1 MDFIHIAD
9 LHASKNRLEPCLQV
23 LNKLFSYISSKE
35 EKPALFI
42 AGDFWD
48 SVMQNT
54 EASGFTRIFSAM
66 KKIIDITRVVFISGT
81 PNHEPEGS
89 LKIFEELGADVFYNP
104 EIKDYGD
111 FEIVA
116 IPEPR
121 RSNFQ
126 CSTIEEQSR
135 QINASLDSFLESI
148 PPKTKPRIVIYH
160 GEVSGSVYQNGSNA
174 SSPIALSKERLQK
187 ADADYYALGHIHL
200 PQELWKNCW
209 YVGSCFPKDAGEH
222 HKAGFHCVHIG
233 PHATYFKRLS
243 FGFAENVTE
252 HVMYQNIDDIKAKKF
267 KGKNLTLKVAIDKLL
282 KKSFNKIEL
291 EEEIKE
297 ATGAES
303 VRILFEYLEE
313 NNIRSNQ
320 LVTEKSLVEKFK
332 IYCDINEIKYTDNT
346 LLKLQEI
353 QDNLIEESFV
363 PCDTFELEYV
373 SVRGA
378 IGIRDGM
385 GLDEFN
391 LDFTK
396 YDNGVLAIIGKN
408 GGGKCITGNSI
419 ILSDRGFETIGSYD
433 NGKRG
438 FRKLRKKLISDKY
451 NSDTTSHFYSE
462 EVSKTIKIKNNLG
475 MTLEGTEEH
484 PVLCCLPGF
493 QIEFKKLKDIK
504 EGDYV
509 VVPRGMNSFNKN
521 SYCFDFSIKK
531 TSNNMKLGRVP
542 KTSNGNLAAFLGY
555 YIANGSCYNYS
566 INFST
571 SYEKIAT
578 SYSQYVMKSF
588 GVKTC
593 KIINKERSASNYT
606 FTSKEIYEFLKYV
619 FGGSLETARYKTV
632 PDCILQGTREEQRLF
647 LRTLFDCDS
656 SMSEYTFEYC
666 TASEQISNS
675 VQNMLLNFGIVS
687 SHLTK
692 TAKGYDWTYHRICIK
707 SKDLYILFDTILYD
721 SEKYKKPQKKAINTN
736 KDIIPYLNTL
746 LADILDSS
754 KSGTVTLNG
763 KIATNVFVGFHKNH
777 AITYELLNKIIETSA
792 KTTFQE
798 FKDIRNILEFI
809 YDKNFFY
816 SKVVKKEILNEP
828 KTVYDFTIPKSHQF
842 YSNGYIS
849 HNTTLLE
856 NCHPFPRMLTRS
868 GALKEHFCL
877 AKSHRILVYKT
888 SAGKRIRIKM
898 LINGVSNAENTR
910 YFVETKEPDSDI
922 WVAYK
927 GVDGTLPSYKD
938 WVNNTFGTYKM
949 FLRTSFYANKY
960 IKELPDLSI
969 ATKTEKMALFTTLAG
984 IEYFTTVAETAKER
998 AKAADEELKDLKKD
1012 VTNYDEIRERL
1023 RKAED
1028 TIKENTQNIENEKS
1042 ILDND
1047 EKTLAEYQKKQEEFL
1062 RAVGSA
1068 GIIRKTLSEKKS
1080 DLVDVSKKIDNL
1092 RMDIESAEADLMRK
1106 DFFQQQLDWWETSI
1120 KQEDE
1125 FKAERERQNTALTAL
1140 ATEKTELQLKEM
1152 QIKDKL
1158 SAIKEDII
1166 RKEGELKL
1174 LKKNVHTINDVC
1186 PVCGEK
1192 LSEHKKEQ
1200 LLKDNAETKKQIEK
1214 LQKDIEDLNT
1224 SKVPFEQDY
1233 EKTRYAI
1240 EQNTKDSITAS
1251 GAIQEINVS
1260 LTQINSY
1267 RTEVDIEKAKY
1278 VIEQLQPEADRMSAA
1293 LQEEIDRKKVIE
1305 EAIADLQKQ
1314 EDSIPDDYSLKI
1326 QKIQDGILDSR
1337 DKITTWTSEINIA
1350 NQVIEE
1356 LTEKSKIIVDITS
1369 KAKEIEERLKDYTL
1383 IQKAFSYTGIQ
1394 SLELDS
1400 AAPEISAIAN
1410 DILAK
1415 SYGDRF
1421 TITFETQRD
1430 AKDGRKIDDFIIM
1443 VFDQKTG
1450 RRKELDM
1457 LSTGE
1462 SIWIKQA
1469 LYFAFSV
1476 IRSSRSGFCFKTRF
1490 IDESDGALDSE
1501 ARPRYLKMLE
1511 SAHESCGATLTV
1523 MVTHSQE
1530 IKDIV
1535 SQKLTLLD

>member
-66 KKIIDITRVVFISGT
+66 KKIIDITKVVFVSGT

-111 FEIVA
+111 FEIIA

-160 GEVSGSVYQNGSNA
+160 GEVSGGVYQNGSNA

-408 GGGKCITGNSI
+408 GGGK
-419 ILSDRGFETIGSYD
+419 
-433 NGKRG
+433 
-438 FRKLRKKLISDKY
+438 
-451 NSDTTSHFYSE
+451 
-462 EVSKTIKIKNNLG
+462 
-475 MTLEGTEEH
+475 
-484 PVLCCLPGF
+484 
-493 QIEFKKLKDIK
+493 
-504 EGDYV
+504 
-509 VVPRGMNSFNKN
+509 
-521 SYCFDFSIKK
+521 
-531 TSNNMKLGRVP
+531 
-542 KTSNGNLAAFLGY
+542 
-555 YIANGSCYNYS
+555 
-566 INFST
+566 
-571 SYEKIAT
+571 
-578 SYSQYVMKSF
+578 
-588 GVKTC
+588 
-593 KIINKERSASNYT
+593 
-606 FTSKEIYEFLKYV
+606 
-619 FGGSLETARYKTV
+619 
-632 PDCILQGTREEQRLF
+632 
-647 LRTLFDCDS
+647 
-656 SMSEYTFEYC
+656 
-666 TASEQISNS
+666 
-675 VQNMLLNFGIVS
+675 
-687 SHLTK
+687 
-692 TAKGYDWTYHRICIK
+692 
-707 SKDLYILFDTILYD
+707 
-721 SEKYKKPQKKAINTN
+721 
-736 KDIIPYLNTL
+736 
-746 LADILDSS
+746 
-754 KSGTVTLNG
+754 
-763 KIATNVFVGFHKNH
+763 
-777 AITYELLNKIIETSA
+777 
-792 KTTFQE
+792 
-798 FKDIRNILEFI
+798 
-809 YDKNFFY
+809 
-816 SKVVKKEILNEP
+816 
-828 KTVYDFTIPKSHQF
+828 
-842 YSNGYIS
+842 
-849 HNTTLLE
+849 TTLLE

-1028 TIKENTQNIENEKS
+1028 TIKENTQNIENEKN

-1106 DFFQQQLDWWETSI
+1106 DFFQQQLDWWGTSI

-1293 LQEEIDRKKVIE
+1293 LQEEIDKKKVIE

-1326 QKIQDGILDSR
+1326 QKVQDGILDSR

-1356 LTEKSKIIVDITS
+1356 LTEKSKIIVNITS

-1400 AAPEISAIAN
+1400 TAPEISAIAN

-1535 SQKLTLLD
+1535 SQKLTLLE